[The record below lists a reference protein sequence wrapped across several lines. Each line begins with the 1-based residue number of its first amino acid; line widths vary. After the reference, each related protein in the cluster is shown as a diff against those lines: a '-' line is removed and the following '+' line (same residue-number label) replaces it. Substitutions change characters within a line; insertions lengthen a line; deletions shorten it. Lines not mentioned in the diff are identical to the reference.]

1 MPSFLTPSMR
11 HRVVPSLRSPA
22 CQRRS
27 VIQPMTSSA
36 RNPACRRSSKCS
48 VRLPSRP
55 ALRSS
60 TSYSQSVSSSMNS
73 ARCRCAFVSSQPIPS
88 SSKSPVCCRLRLCV
102 KPAHTQLVQE
112 LRMLSL
118 ATQPRLRFPSVCCSG
133 SSRTSRTPSRPLNAV
148 STSAVTAFVSKSAT
162 LSFVLT
168 YSTTASPISMRS
180 GTK

>member
-118 ATQPRLRFPSVCCSG
+118 A
-133 SSRTSRTPSRPLNAV
+133 SRPHNAV